1 MNDHLPLSQS
11 TTFPPRYTPSDK
23 ETVSHCLQTA
33 WEYISAGTRGMIG
46 EVENSST
53 SGSPNKNQPNLQPC
67 QHVNTELPAKC
78 QELIAPLPVP
88 LETCKDDTSVT
99 GGKRLGWL
107 QIVGEV
113 IYPSLGGNVTI
124 VMCLYVN
131 CMNEIVFLISTVL
144 S

>member
-1 MNDHLPLSQS
+1 
-11 TTFPPRYTPSDK
+11 
-23 ETVSHCLQTA
+23 
-33 WEYISAGTRGMIG
+33 MIG
-46 EVENSST
+46 EVENLST
-53 SGSPNKNQPNLQPC
+53 SGSPNENQPNLQPC
-67 QHVNTELPAKC
+67 QHVNTELPAKR

-88 LETCKDDTSVT
+88 LETFKDDTSVA

-124 VMCLYVN
+124 VMYLYVN
-131 CMNEIVFLISTVL
+131 CMNEIVFLISTIL

>member
-1 MNDHLPLSQS
+1 
-11 TTFPPRYTPSDK
+11 
-23 ETVSHCLQTA
+23 
-33 WEYISAGTRGMIG
+33 MIG

-53 SGSPNKNQPNLQPC
+53 SSSPNENQPNLQPC
-67 QHVNTELPAKC
+67 QHVNTELPAKH

-88 LETCKDDTSVT
+88 LETYRDDTSVASE
-99 GGKRLGWL
+99 KRLGWL

-124 VMCLYVN
+124 VMHHYVN